1 MKLKELLRTN
11 TCRSEIMSSYEPS
24 LDDWTPRTRIGK
36 MVKEGYITT
45 IEEIFQSCLTIK
57 EPEIVDLLLPK
68 LQEEVLAINLV
79 QKQTD
84 AGEKS
89 RFRATVAVGN
99 MDGFVGIGEGKSV
112 EIGPAIRSAIVHAKL
127 NIIPVR
133 RGCGSWECTCHDPH
147 SIPFTVRGKAGSVRI
162 TLKPAPRGAGLV
174 TAKTP
179 RIVLNLAGV
188 KDVWSITKGH
198 TRSTINFAKATYDA
212 LRNTYQIL
220 SPHLDWERTS

>member
-1 MKLKELLRTN
+1 MT
-11 TCRSEIMSSYEPS
+11 YEKS
-24 LDDWTPRTRIGK
+24 IDDWTPRTRVGK
-36 MVKEGYITT
+36 MVKEGYITS

-89 RFRATVAVGN
+89 RFRATVAIGN
-99 MDGFVGIGEGKSV
+99 KDGYLGIGEGKSV

-127 NIIPVR
+127 YIIPVR
-133 RGCGSWECTCHDPH
+133 RGCGSWQCTCHEPH
-147 SIPFTVRGKAGSVRI
+147 SIPFTVTGKSGSVRI
-162 TLKPAPRGAGLV
+162 TLKPAPKGTGLV

-179 RIVLNLAGV
+179 RTVLDLTGIQ
-188 KDVWSITKGH
+188 DIWSSTKGH

-212 LRNTYQIL
+212 LRNTYKIL
-220 SPHLDWERTS
+220 SPQLDWERTS

>member
-1 MKLKELLRTN
+1 MG
-11 TCRSEIMSSYEPS
+11 YEQS
-24 LDDWTPRTRIGK
+24 IDDWVPRTRVGR
-36 MVKEGYITT
+36 MVKEGYITS

-99 MDGFVGIGEGKSV
+99 RAGFIGIGEGKTI
-112 EIGPAIRSAIVHAKL
+112 EIGPAIRSAIIHAKL
-127 NIIPVR
+127 SIIPVR
-133 RGCGSWECTCHDPH
+133 RGCGSWECTCHEPH
-147 SIPFTVRGKAGSVRI
+147 SLPFKVHGKAGSVRI
-162 TLKPAPRGAGLV
+162 ILKPAPRGVGLV

-179 RIVLNLAGV
+179 RIVLDLAGI
-188 KDVWSITKGH
+188 KDVWSVTKGH
-198 TRSTINFAKATYDA
+198 TRSTVNFAKATYDA
-212 LRNTYQIL
+212 LRSTYKTI
-220 SPHLDWERTS
+220 SPHFDWERTS